1 MKFSLWTDYGAL
13 NSTPIFT
20 AFANSLMDR
29 GFDVVYNDPSADV
42 NVIWSVLFNGRMAR
56 NKEVWE
62 QKKPTIVLEI
72 GGIKRG
78 ITWKVGFNGI
88 NRDGNL
94 GPKGNDNSRAK
105 LLGLELQPWR
115 ANSDKAEYIVLCG
128 QHDKSLQWQGMP
140 PLGKWVSDTMK
151 AIRKVTPRPIVWRA
165 HPRAPLQYL
174 ETQYKDVIKEP
185 PVKLQGTYDSYDQ
198 RFDALDWAVISY
210 SSNMGPHAVIR
221 GKPAFVGESSLAWD
235 VGNDINNLENIE
247 NPIMPDREQW
257 LNDYAWTEYTIEE
270 ISEGLPLNYLTTL
283 L

>member
-13 NSTPIFT
+13 NSKPIFT

-29 GFDVVYNDPSADV
+29 GFDVVYNDSSADV

-78 ITWKVGFNGI
+78 ITWKVGLNGI

-115 ANSDKAEYIVLCG
+115 PNIDKAEYIVLCG

-151 AIRKVTPRPIVWRA
+151 AIRKVTSRPIVWRE

-174 ETQYKDVIKEP
+174 EVQYKDVIKEP

-210 SSNMGPHAVIR
+210 SSNMGPHAIIR

>member
-128 QHDKSLQWQGMP
+128 QHDKSLQW
-140 PLGKWVSDTMK
+140 
-151 AIRKVTPRPIVWRA
+151 
-165 HPRAPLQYL
+165 
-174 ETQYKDVIKEP
+174 
-185 PVKLQGTYDSYDQ
+185 
-198 RFDALDWAVISY
+198 
-210 SSNMGPHAVIR
+210 R
-221 GKPAFVGESSLAWD
+221 GC
-235 VGNDINNLENIE
+235 
-247 NPIMPDREQW
+247 
-257 LNDYAWTEYTIEE
+257 
-270 ISEGLPLNYLTTL
+270 L